1 MFALNDQNLI
11 KSYDDQDGF
20 IVACMKVGW
29 KRDTMRFVGFH
40 GCGLQMF
47 GVRIRTRI
55 SEKMIRSTTVFV
67 HVIIDVH
74 RSPVVLQSIIEIST
88 WIHQT

>member
-1 MFALNDQNLI
+1 
-11 KSYDDQDGF
+11 
-20 IVACMKVGW
+20 
-29 KRDTMRFVGFH
+29 MRFVGFH

-47 GVRIRTRI
+47 GVRIRI

-88 WIHQT
+88 